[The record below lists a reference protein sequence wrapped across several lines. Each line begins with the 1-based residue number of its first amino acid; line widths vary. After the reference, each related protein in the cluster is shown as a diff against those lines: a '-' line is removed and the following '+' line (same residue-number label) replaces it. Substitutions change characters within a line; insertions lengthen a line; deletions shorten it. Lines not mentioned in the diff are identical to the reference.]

1 MANLIFGANLGSEIL
16 YNGVPYVLKETGKYT
31 RNEFNTIPMNQNNI
45 SNIERPTY
53 SFNDE
58 GIESSYQYP
67 LGAEAA
73 SYKYGWKAQGIVNE
87 NPMFEKGNF
96 ISPQPIKWIPKKAVK
111 EYMSSTYN
119 GYRYIYTIRYRVTD
133 VEVNFFTAPCDGV
146 LRIIGGSSTGML
158 NPTVSVLLYT
168 HNTTIQN
175 THYAYCQQNGIIT
188 GDNIAI
194 KLEGY
199 LNETTPYEISNITSC
214 TFNDAGHPNQQWGN
228 YVKNTNLN
236 EFLYPIQMKAGDTF
250 CLHTNYLIGFSDSD
264 YGTPPDE
271 LDITKY
277 NFYYWFNG
285 IFYPNK
291 I

>member
-31 RNEFNTIPMNQNNI
+31 RNEFNTIPMNKNNI

-53 SFNDE
+53 SFNKE
-58 GIESSYQYP
+58 GIQENYQYP

-73 SYKYGWKAQGIVNE
+73 SYKYGWKAQDIVDE

-96 ISPQPIKWIPKKAVK
+96 ISPQPIKFIPKMCHK
-111 EYMSSTYN
+111 EYMSSSYN
-119 GYRYIYTIRYRVTD
+119 GYRYIYNIRYSITTA
-133 VEVNFFTAPCDGV
+133 EKNFYTAPCDGI
-146 LRIIGGSSTGML
+146 LRMIGGSSTGMGSS
-158 NPTVSVLLYT
+158 TVSVLLYT
-168 HNTTIQN
+168 HSTIIDNTNYTFC
-175 THYAYCQQNGIIT
+175 HQNGILT

-199 LNETTPYEISNITSC
+199 LNETTPYEISNVESC
-214 TFNDAGHPNQQWGN
+214 TLSDNGHPNRKWGN
-228 YVKNTNLN
+228 YVKNINLN

-250 CLHTNYLIGFSDSD
+250 CLHTNYLIGYSDSD
-264 YGTPPDE
+264 YGTPPD
-271 LDITKY
+271 DIDFT
-277 NFYYWFNG
+277 NHNYYFWFNG

>member
-133 VEVNFFTAPCDGV
+133 VEVNFFTAPCDGI
-146 LRIIGGSSTGML
+146 LRMIGGSSTGSSS
-158 NPTVSVLLYT
+158 NGPVNVLLYT
-168 HNTTIQN
+168 HSTAIQN
-175 THYAYCQQNGIIT
+175 TGYAYCYQDGIIT
-188 GDNIAI
+188 GDSVAI
-194 KLEGY
+194 RIEGY
-199 LNETTPYEISNITSC
+199 LNENIPYEINTKSC
-214 TFNDAGHPNQQWGN
+214 CFTDNGN
-228 YVKNTNLN
+228 SSYSFGTYIKNVNMSQY
-236 EFLYPIQMKAGDTF
+236 LYPIQMKSGDTF
-250 CLHTNYLIGFSDSD
+250 CFHSNYLIR
-264 YGTPPDE
+264 
-271 LDITKY
+271 
-277 NFYYWFNG
+277 
-285 IFYPNK
+285 
-291 I
+291 